1 MHEWIVAAEGGT
13 LVLLGAG
20 ASAPSLPVSRELTG
34 LVIDSMNERLA
45 DRQDYLTRAWELARE
60 HLRGTS
66 NIEEFYSSL
75 ADVEHQDDD
84 TTRFWVKEWVPLPE
98 VLATDGDGVNGKQA
112 FGFLA
117 HMVQKS
123 VMTIL
128 AQRTEAADKSY
139 LHPLVSADLRGIVT
153 LNYDLMVE
161 KAAIAVG
168 RPYTTGAEEWDG
180 GIRWFADDLL
190 DDVLP
195 VLKLHGSLSW
205 RQTRVVVGAPLP
217 IVAFEE
223 VGGNGL
229 GAGKLLARLDE
240 PAIFGLS
247 GKMSPYDPYPALRT
261 EFERMLEDVELLVV
275 VGFSFWDAHITAPI
289 RRWLALDQRRR
300 LIVVDPNFDPATTP
314 IRVLVDALSLD
325 CVIEGNPTLAA
336 GLGIDRMRV
345 LTMTAAEGLNNLFAP

>member
-1 MHEWIVAAEGGT
+1 MHEWIAAAEGRT

-20 ASAPSLPVSRELTG
+20 ASAPSLPVSSELTA
-34 LVIDSMNERLA
+34 LVIESMNKRL
-45 DRQDYLTRAWELARE
+45 DDQPGYLKRAWELARE
-60 HLRGTS
+60 QLRGTS

-84 TTRFWVKEWVPLPE
+84 TTRYWVKEWVPLPE
-98 VLATDGDGVNGKQA
+98 VLATDGDGVNGRQA

-117 HMVQKS
+117 HMVQNS

-128 AQRTEAADKSY
+128 AQKTEAADKSY

-161 KAAIAVG
+161 KAAADAG
-168 RPYTTGAEEWDG
+168 RQYTTGATEWDG
-180 GIRWFADDLL
+180 GIRWFPDFA

-195 VLKLHGSLSW
+195 VLKLHGSLNW
-205 RQTRVVVGAPLP
+205 RETRVVVGAPLP

-247 GKMSPYDPYPALRT
+247 GKMSPYDPYPALRA
-261 EFERMLEDVELLVV
+261 EFDRMLEDVELLVV
-275 VGFSFWDAHITAPI
+275 GGFSFWDAHITAPI

-300 LIVVDPNFDPATTP
+300 LIVVDPYFNPATTP
-314 IRVLVDALSLD
+314 IRVLVDALCLE
-325 CVIEGNPTLAA
+325 CVIEGKPTLAA

-345 LTMTAAEGLNNLFAP
+345 FTMTAAEGLDALFAP